1 MTETLLTDE
10 QVAARMAITVRTF
23 RRRCQANPAFCKDA
37 STLVKHKG
45 REARR
50 WRKAVVLEWEQ
61 ADPLVLGLAR
71 ILGCR
76 PTQEA
81 VLSAA
86 RELKEREG
94 RKEEVIVTTEAAL
107 REALREAIG
116 GVKRS

>member
-1 MTETLLTDE
+1 MTETLLTDQ

-23 RRRCQANPAFCKDA
+23 RRRCQANPVFCKDA
-37 STLVKHKG
+37 SILVQHKG

-50 WRKAVVLEWEQ
+50 WRKAAVLEWEQ

-76 PTQEA
+76 PTKDA

-86 RELKEREG
+86 RALKE

-116 GVKRS
+116 GVNRP